1 MTNKRTE
8 EFDLFNNLQLSAID
22 LDQKLDTSCLRENLL
37 FNLRA
42 INSSLLDESLD
53 ITLIEYNPLVSNQQ
67 HFEVARSIQPF
78 FSIGM

>member
-53 ITLIEYNPLVSNQQ
+53 ITLFEYNPLVSNQPR
-67 HFEVARSIQPF
+67 FEVTRSIQPF